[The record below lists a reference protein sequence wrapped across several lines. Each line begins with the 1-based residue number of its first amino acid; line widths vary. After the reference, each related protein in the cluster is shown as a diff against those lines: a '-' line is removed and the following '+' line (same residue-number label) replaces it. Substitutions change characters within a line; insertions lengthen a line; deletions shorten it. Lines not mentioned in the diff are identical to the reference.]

1 MDHVVRTGA
10 VARLDPDPSDELASW
25 SSDLE
30 RGRIDDPEET
40 RHRLEAHERGE
51 QAIVRLELFA
61 DLEHGGR
68 ILRRDGIHV
77 TGVWFETGAGQANR
91 GHAREM
97 IASHLDELH
106 KELGRR
112 HGLDVSFAELAAAPI
127 VVELDPQLTAKF
139 A

>member
-1 MDHVVRTGA
+1 MDQVIRTGA
-10 VARLDPDPSDELASW
+10 IARLDPDPSDELASW
-25 SSDLE
+25 TSDLE
-30 RGRIDDPEET
+30 RGRIDDPDET
-40 RHRLEAHERGE
+40 RRRLEAYERGD

-61 DLEHGGR
+61 DLEDDGR
-68 ILRRDGIHV
+68 IIRRDGIHV
-77 TGVWFETGAGQANR
+77 TGVWFATDAAQANL

-106 KELGRR
+106 KELGSR

-127 VVELDPQLTAKF
+127 VVEVDPQLASKV